1 VLLINAVG
9 VKVNGL
15 IRSLTERLTGEG
27 RKRGVGALEE
37 VVKELLGRVWNR
49 TGEHRDLYC
58 KSCKSF
64 TDHISISHARFK
76 EELFRTRPE
85 KAFIWVA
92 GKLNDV
98 NPVTNLLGRPYKC
111 AKCGRELLD

>member
-1 VLLINAVG
+1 M
-9 VKVNGL
+9 
-15 IRSLTERLTGEG
+15 
-27 RKRGVGALEE
+27 GALEE
-37 VVKELLGRVWNR
+37 VMKELLGRVWNR

-98 NPVTNLLGRPYKC
+98 NPITNLMGRPYKC
-111 AKCGRELLD
+111 AKCGQELLD